1 MTTHVYGRPLS
12 VGIKKDVIVTSKKIY
27 GLNYPLGSK
36 NTRGYFSKIAGVDL
50 VKSNLNQLLKTNKG
64 ERVMLP
70 DYGTNLYHFLFEPLD
85 KTTFTAIKD
94 DILRAIDSYAPG
106 VEVIKLSVI
115 PNDKVNYEGVQ
126 GLNINLTVRISDLDN
141 LETDIRV
148 EIG

>member
-1 MTTHVYGRPLS
+1 
-12 VGIKKDVIVTSKKIY
+12 
-27 GLNYPLGSK
+27 
-36 NTRGYFSKIAGVDL
+36 
-50 VKSNLNQLLKTNKG
+50 
-64 ERVMLP
+64 MLP